1 MHYSVDMFKEKTSSS
16 VKTEQNTDDELIS
29 GDNDEQETKTNS
41 QTKQNTDNELVSG
54 DSHERETKTESQTKP
69 TKRSRDNR
77 QNSGNSTKRGKGSN
91 EELTSSWGFGIR
103 YCDV

>member
-16 VKTEQNTDDELIS
+16 VQTEQNTDDELIS

-41 QTKQNTDNELVSG
+41 QTEQNTDDELISG
-54 DSHERETKTESQTKP
+54 DNDERETKTKSQTKP
-69 TKRSRDNR
+69 TKRNGNNR

-91 EELTSSWGFGIR
+91 EELTSS
-103 YCDV
+103 

>member
-16 VKTEQNTDDELIS
+16 V
-29 GDNDEQETKTNS
+29 

-69 TKRSRDNR
+69 TKQGRNNR

-91 EELTSSWGFGIR
+91 EELTSS
-103 YCDV
+103 